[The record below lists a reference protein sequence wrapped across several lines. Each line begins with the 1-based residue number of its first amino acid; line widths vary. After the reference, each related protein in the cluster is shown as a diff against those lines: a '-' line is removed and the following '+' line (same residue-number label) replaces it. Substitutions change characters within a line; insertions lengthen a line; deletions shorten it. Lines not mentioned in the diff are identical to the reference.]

1 MFSQLAKDPNG
12 FSKATLLCKCFHQHV
27 VYEQARVLDIIEDF
41 LSVVQVPKRWVS
53 AEDHEFVEGVMVLVE
68 TNPEDLGLDLFEM
81 GHGFAV
87 LQVLNA

>member
-1 MFSQLAKDPNG
+1 M
-12 FSKATLLCKCFHQHV
+12 
-27 VYEQARVLDIIEDF
+27 
-41 LSVVQVPKRWVS
+41 QVPKRWVS